1 MLPSVLPTESDHIPV
16 LAEEIVSLLD
26 PRPGDTVVDGT
37 FGAGGHA
44 TLLAARLRGDGKL
57 IAIDRDP
64 TVAPF
69 FDRFRRETGVKA
81 RLHPGEF
88 STVLQHLAENGVKA
102 DVILLDL
109 GVSSMQLDRPDRG
122 FSYAVDAPLDMR
134 MDPNATY
141 SARELVNE
149 GDERELA
156 DIFKRYGEER
166 YARPIARAIV
176 KRRKSQPFERTGDLV
191 EVIKAAIPAPA
202 RFGEGHPAKRVFQAL
217 RIEVNDELGAIER
230 ALPAALEML
239 RPGGRLA
246 VISFHSL
253 EDRIVKQFLRK
264 QEQGC
269 TCPPDFPICICGS
282 EPLARS
288 VDDRRAGRSSA
299 STDETEDEDA
309 QALASPRTWRNP
321 LDRGK
326 RDSAR
331 GRRIRE
337 RGSAQAQPLPRFH
350 ELRAHPVAG
359 GERCAAVEPV
369 ARARV
374 LADSDSCGEGARA
387 DLVRPVDVRI
397 RESRQIGRRR

>member
-1 MLPSVLPTESDHIPV
+1 MLPSVLPTESDHVPV

-44 TLLAARLRGDGKL
+44 SLLAARLRGDGKL

-69 FDRFRRETGVKA
+69 FERFRRETGVKA

-88 STVLQHLAENGVKA
+88 STVLEHLAENGVKA

-134 MDPNATY
+134 MDPGATY
-141 SARELVNE
+141 SARDLVNE
-149 GDERELA
+149 GGEQELA

-176 KRRKSQPFERTGDLV
+176 RRRKEQPFERTGDLV

-217 RIEVNDELGAIER
+217 RIEVNDELGALER

-282 EPLARS
+282 EPTMRATP
-288 VDDRRAGRSSA
+288 RRAVRPSA
-299 STDETEDEDA
+299 AEVA
-309 QALASPRTWRNP
+309 RNP
-321 LDRGK
+321 RAQ
-326 RDSAR
+326 SAR
-331 GRRIRE
+331 
-337 RGSAQAQPLPRFH
+337 
-350 ELRAHPVAG
+350 LRVG
-359 GERCAAVEPV
+359 TKVG
-369 ARARV
+369 
-374 LADSDSCGEGARA
+374 
-387 DLVRPVDVRI
+387 
-397 RESRQIGRRR
+397 